1 MPVTAKLSKEFYDR
15 LGERVADERVNWF
28 NEVDATYRADLRSLN
43 EQNFTRFDYKL
54 EQRTAE
60 LYAKLDAKIDRTAL
74 ALDAKIDRL
83 RVEVISAVDAKLDAL
98 RAELIKWS
106 FLFWIG
112 TVVTIVGA
120 IRAMRQVLALHP

>member
-15 LGERVADERVNWF
+15 LGERVANELVNWF
-28 NEVDATYRADLRSLN
+28 NEVDATYRADLRDLN
-43 EQNFTRFDYKL
+43 DRNFTRFEYKL
-54 EQRTAE
+54 DQRMAE
-60 LYAKLDAKIDRTAL
+60 LEARLNARIDRVETGFSAKIDRVEAEL
-74 ALDAKIDRL
+74 SAKIDAKI
-83 RVEVISAVDAKLDAL
+83 DAL

-120 IRAMRQVLALHP
+120 MRMMK

>member
-15 LGERVADERVNWF
+15 LGERVADELVNWF
-28 NEVDATYRADLRSLN
+28 NDVDATYRSDLRELN
-43 EQNFTRFDYKL
+43 DRNFTRFEYKL
-54 EQRTAE
+54 DQRMAE
-60 LYAKLDAKIDRTAL
+60 LEARLNARIDRVEAELNAKLDRVAAELGAKIDTR
-74 ALDAKIDRL
+74 I
-83 RVEVISAVDAKLDAL
+83 DAL

-120 IRAMRQVLALHP
+120 MKMMR